1 MTAPRR
7 LGARHKAT
15 VARIVESITPTFPP
29 LDSGKRTVVFADVT
43 RFVAS
48 QIEALPDFLR
58 PPYKMALSGFEWLAV
73 VRWGRPFT
81 ALDAARQAAWIALWS
96 DSPVG
101 AMRNFV
107 KLIRGCALL
116 AYYDHPLLLEALEAE
131 AGGEGSRESIGEPA

>member
-1 MTAPRR
+1 MTPPNR

-15 VARIVESITPTFPP
+15 VARIVESITPNFPS
-29 LDSGKRTVVFADVT
+29 LDSSKRMLVFADVI

-48 QIEALPDFLR
+48 QIETLPDFLR
-58 PPYKMALSGFEWLAV
+58 PPYKMALGGFEWLAV
-73 VRWGRPFT
+73 LRWGRPFT
-81 ALDAARQAAWIALWS
+81 ALDSARQAAWVDLWS

-116 AYYDHPLLLEALEAE
+116 AYYDHPLVLEALKAE
-131 AGGEGSRESIGEPA
+131 AGLEDSRESLGEPT